1 MDLENL
7 LVTTEE
13 DTFEQDLL
21 DLSSL
26 LIAQVYDDETEQLYS
41 SIRKRI
47 ISQLNFKEFSAS
59 RILAD
64 IRNVRHRNV
73 KNSLILEELIINPL
87 TSYSELRRQ
96 VQYVKAGNTSNFNAF
111 GC

>member
-26 LIAQVYDDETEQLYS
+26 LIAQVYDDETEQLYN

-64 IRNVRHRNV
+64 I
-73 KNSLILEELIINPL
+73 
-87 TSYSELRRQ
+87 
-96 VQYVKAGNTSNFNAF
+96 
-111 GC
+111 